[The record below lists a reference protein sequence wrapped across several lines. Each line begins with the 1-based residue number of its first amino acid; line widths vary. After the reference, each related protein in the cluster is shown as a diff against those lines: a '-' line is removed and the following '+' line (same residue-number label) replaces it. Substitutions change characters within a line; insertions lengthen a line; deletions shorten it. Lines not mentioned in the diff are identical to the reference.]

1 MSVLMIIV
9 AGGEGVDVLV
19 GRVFN
24 FHFFK
29 FRETRNDTK
38 ASPVS
43 QKFCLFR
50 ETKICEI
57 SFRFV
62 SHYKN

>member
-1 MSVLMIIV
+1 MGDIAENVELLLGFLIF
-9 AGGEGVDVLV
+9 A
-19 GRVFN
+19 
-24 FHFFK
+24 FFK

-50 ETKICEI
+50 ETNICEI
-57 SFRFV
+57 LFRFV